1 MNHELKPN
9 YLLIGIFLLLAVFFA
24 TTIKTSADTYWHLA
38 VGRQIVT
45 ERAIPTTDKFIYGPI
60 DKTFNSVEWLFDI
73 VLYSVENLLG
83 MSGVTILRVLVGIT
97 SIYFFYLTISLISSS
112 RETSSLIT
120 KNNIVNS
127 FLVALTGYMLA
138 FRLYDRPEIASF
150 LFLAIL
156 NYSCLY
162 YFFKKKLSFSSYLL
176 PIIFLAWP
184 NSHPFGIIGLAVFS
198 FFIFIFLFETAVQK
212 TKYQNLNQILAIYFI
227 SAALALVQFKKLF
240 IFLELGSLNEHN
252 LTEFYSLP
260 QRLWLTRGFD
270 IINQTS
276 YDIYIYF
283 IAALILIASLAAL
296 LKNWRKNLVLIFLGA
311 FYLAIFLTPVKL
323 YRILPSVFLIA
334 APAILLLAKNAL
346 PKIPAYTNKVIGACL
361 AVMLLII
368 VISIS
373 QQRIAGIRDFAIVL
387 YRGTEPANYKPEG
400 VINLLWNPTFPQ
412 KEPEIIKKY
421 INTKRFFTST
431 PWDEYFIWYLPHA
444 QAFADALF
452 YNRAQNDYND
462 QVALSNGQDNWQEL
476 LKKYDIDTVINSQQG
491 SYWPV
496 SVPVY
501 TLPDWK
507 LIYANDVAYVYARD
521 DVIKN
526 RPVDL
531 SAINEGLHTA
541 LKFEDKDAE
550 LAVKQLQNLLAFD
563 PQNAFAHSQL
573 AMYYLKTDLEKSR
586 SVSEEAR
593 KKYPK
598 NPLFSL
604 TLASYYLQKNQC
616 QNATAFAKETIR
628 KAFGDDSITTEAQD
642 IKDNCQN

>member
-1 MNHELKPN
+1 MNQHFAKLN

-38 VGRQIVT
+38 VGRQIVS

-73 VLYSVENLLG
+73 VLYSFENMFG
-83 MSGVTILRVLVGIT
+83 MSGVTILRVLVGT
-97 SIYFFYLTISLISSS
+97 LSIYFFCLTI
-112 RETSSLIT
+112 SLIT
-120 KNNIVNS
+120 KNNIVKS
-127 FLVALTGYMLA
+127 FLVTLTGYMLA

-150 LFLAIL
+150 LFLTIL

-184 NSHPFGIIGLAVFS
+184 NSHPFGIIGLAIFS
-198 FFIFIFLFETAVQK
+198 FFIFIFLFEKFALK
-212 TKYQNLNQILAIYFI
+212 TKFQNLNQILAVYFLSSI
-227 SAALALVQFKKLF
+227 FALIQFKKLF

-283 IAALILIASLAAL
+283 IACLILIVSFAVL

-311 FYLAIFLTPVKL
+311 FYFAIFLTPVKL

-334 APAILLLAKNAL
+334 APVILLLGKNAL
-346 PKIPAYTNKVIGACL
+346 PKIPAYTNKVVSACL
-361 AVMLLII
+361 AVILLVI
-368 VISIS
+368 VISIG
-373 QQRIAGIRDFAIVL
+373 QQRIAGIRDFAIVM

-400 VINLLWNPTFPQ
+400 VINLLWNPTFPK
-412 KEPEIIKKY
+412 KEPEIIANY
-421 INTKRFFTST
+421 IDTKRFFTST
-431 PWDEYFIWYLPHA
+431 PWDEYFIWYLPRA

-462 QVALSNGQDNWQEL
+462 EVALANGGDNWQEL

-501 TLPDWK
+501 TLPNWK
-507 LIYANDVAYVYARD
+507 LVYANDVAYVYARE

-531 SAINEGLHTA
+531 SAINEGLHVA
-541 LKFEDKDAE
+541 LKFEDKDTD
-550 LAVKQLQNLLAFD
+550 LAIKQLQNLLEFD
-563 PQNAFAHSQL
+563 PQNAFARSQL
-573 AMYYLKTDLEKSR
+573 AIYYLKTDPEKAKNI
-586 SVSEEAR
+586 SEESR
-593 KKYPK
+593 RIYPK
-598 NPLFSL
+598 NPLFNL
-604 TLASYYLQKNQC
+604 ILASYYLQKNQC
-616 QNATAFAKETIR
+616 QTAIGFANEAIA
-628 KAFGDDSITTEAQD
+628 KAYGDDSITTEAQD
-642 IKDNCQN
+642 IKDNCASKPS